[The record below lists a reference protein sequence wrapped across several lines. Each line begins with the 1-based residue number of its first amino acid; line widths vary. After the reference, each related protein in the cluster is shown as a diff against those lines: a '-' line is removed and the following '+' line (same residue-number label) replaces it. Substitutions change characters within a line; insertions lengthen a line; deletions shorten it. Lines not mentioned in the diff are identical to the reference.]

1 MMFKYNV
8 SQISKFRP
16 ALMGIATILI
26 FIVHAPDNGVMM
38 PNALKTICALG
49 SLGVDLF
56 LLLSGFGLWYSL
68 NRLFSDKL
76 LMTWGGVKYW
86 YSVRYKRI
94 LIPYA
99 LIVGP
104 ISVLEV
110 LRGESVWTSILNFST
125 INYWLNHRGAWF
137 IAMLIPLYA
146 ITPVHYMA
154 CNRTKSPTLYNMA
167 IILFLVVAASIKVD
181 FSSAV
186 LSKLF
191 DNMQF
196 VAFRLPSFFIG
207 YMLAPFAKDGKSVSL
222 IWMVMIPL
230 IIVATMRFLHFGYW
244 PGFLVLPLVVFSS
257 YILKHA
263 GCLGYEILS
272 FFGQISLESYL
283 FNTTIGSVLI
293 FLFPRIHESCLNNN
307 GYLHYVA
314 ILIIGTLLA
323 FSVRK
328 FCERVIFKK

>member
-1 MMFKYNV
+1 M
-8 SQISKFRP
+8 
-16 ALMGIATILI
+16 
-26 FIVHAPDNGVMM
+26 
-38 PNALKTICALG
+38 
-49 SLGVDLF
+49 
-56 LLLSGFGLWYSL
+56 
-68 NRLFSDKL
+68 
-76 LMTWGGVKYW
+76 GGVKYW

-99 LIVGP
+99 LIFGP

-257 YILKHA
+257 YILRHA
-263 GCLGYEILS
+263 GCFVFEILS
-272 FFGQISLESYL
+272 FFGKISLESYL

-307 GYLHYVA
+307 GYLHYAA

-323 FSVRK
+323 FSVSK
-328 FCERVIFKK
+328 FCERVIFKKIK